1 MPFVPVPDTF
11 LVELRMTCD
20 LQQVENTLWFD
31 VGETP
36 NQANMSDTLD
46 AVFGWWKDEIAPLL
60 NVNVELRELVATDMS
75 SATGPQVAFTPTT
88 DNLGALSEELLPN
101 NVSLTVSFRTAQ
113 RGRSFRGR
121 NYVVGLSRTQIN
133 ASTVIEGVVDGFQAG
148 YQNLIAAAGIV
159 GATWVV
165 ASRFSGVNPTTGKP
179 IPRTTG
185 IATPITTVVV
195 VDPFVDSQRR
205 RLPTRGN

>member
-1 MPFVPVPDTF
+1 MAFVPVPNTI

-31 VGETP
+31 LGGAPTE
-36 NQANMSDTLD
+36 ASMSDTLD
-46 AVFGWWKDEIAPLL
+46 AVWTWWSGEIKPLV
-60 NVNVELRELVATDMS
+60 NVNVQVREIVATDMS
-75 SATGPQVAFTPTT
+75 SDTGPQMSFTPTT
-88 DNLGALSEELLPN
+88 DNNGDLSEELLPN
-101 NVSLTVSFRTAQ
+101 NVSLTVSFRTAN

-133 ASTVIEGVVDGFQAG
+133 GSTVLSGTVAAFQAA
-148 YQNLIAAAGIV
+148 YAELIAIAGGA

-179 IPRTTG
+179 IPREEG

-195 VDPFVDSQRR
+195 VDAFVDSQRR